1 MRLAVVA
8 LVTAL
13 AGACTPAMPR
23 PPYTAQPSSAL
34 VEVTRPPPPAR
45 VEIIPARP
53 REDAV
58 WLDGEW
64 IWRRSRW
71 AWLSGRWVVPPAGAA
86 FSVWSFVRGVDG
98 RLWYAPGEWRDTHQA
113 VVDSPPALAMAL
125 VEGGAVVDADGRT
138 ETTGPILR
146 ERPRERDE
154 EEGHDAQGHPAPAPP

>member
-8 LVTAL
+8 LATAL

-45 VEIIPARP
+45 VEIVPTRP
-53 REDAV
+53 RQDAV

-64 IWRRSRW
+64 LWRRGRW
-71 AWLSGRWVVPPAGAA
+71 AWLSGRWVVAPAGAA
-86 FSVWSFVRGVDG
+86 FSVWSFVRGPDG
-98 RLWYAPGEWRDTHQA
+98 RLWYAPGEWRDAHQTI
-113 VVDSPPALAMAL
+113 VDPPAPLAMAL

-146 ERPRERDE
+146 ERPHEDE
-154 EEGHDAQGHPAPAPP
+154 EGRDTQGHPPPAGP